1 MACHHLP
8 SLPACVAISRC
19 SQITPHTTIC
29 LALSIT
35 IISLIIPSQQV
46 LVPMI
51 IVGYGVELLV
61 SLALLNIAP
70 WSFAYLAREKYE
82 HPIFENGHISVSP

>member
-1 MACHHLP
+1 
-8 SLPACVAISRC
+8 
-19 SQITPHTTIC
+19 
-29 LALSIT
+29 
-35 IISLIIPSQQV
+35 
-46 LVPMI
+46 MI